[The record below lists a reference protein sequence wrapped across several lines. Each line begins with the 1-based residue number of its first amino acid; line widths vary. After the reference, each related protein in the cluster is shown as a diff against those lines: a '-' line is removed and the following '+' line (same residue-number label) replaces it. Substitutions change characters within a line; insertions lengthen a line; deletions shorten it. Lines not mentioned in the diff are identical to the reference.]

1 MFFALLTLLSA
12 LSVSAIAAYYSV
24 IGLIA
29 IFSAAPIPIAIMG
42 GTLEAA
48 KLVVASWVYKNW
60 DVAPKLLKYYFVT
73 AIIVLMFIT
82 SLGIF
87 GFLSKAHSDQ
97 SLATGD
103 AVAKLEIIDDKIR
116 VAKETIDGNRKILKQ
131 LDESVDQIMARSTS
145 EEGARRANALRV
157 SQKSE
162 RNRIANEN
170 EAQQKVIAKLNEDR
184 QPFASEVR
192 KIESEVGPLKYIA
205 AMIYEEQVTST
216 MLEQAVRWV
225 IVLIVLV
232 FDPLA
237 VLLVIAGNFSLR
249 QAREEREDLEP
260 ILPFVADVGEKPT
273 KEELEEIEET
283 EYEIKEKIDL
293 TTMEPVPM
301 NKEEIEKVTEVRHTQ
316 KYPLEK

>member
-1 MFFALLTLLSA
+1 MLFAILTLLCA

-29 IFSAAPIPIAIMG
+29 IFSAAPIPIAVMG

-60 DVAPKLLKYYFVT
+60 NVAPKLLKYYFVC

-103 AVAKLEIIDDKIR
+103 AISKLEIIDDKIR
-116 VAKETIDGNRKILKQ
+116 VAKDTIDANRKVLKQ

-157 SQKSE
+157 SQKAE

-170 EAQQKVIAKLNEDR
+170 EAQQKIVAKLNEDR
-184 QPFASEVR
+184 QPFATEVR
-192 KIESEVGPLKYIA
+192 KVESEVGPLKYIA
-205 AMIYEEQVTST
+205 AMIYNEQVTQT

-225 IVLIVLV
+225 IILIVLV

-237 VLLVIAGNFSLR
+237 VLLVIAGNFSLK
-249 QAREEREDLEP
+249 QAREEKENLEP

-273 KEELEEIEET
+273 KEELEET
-283 EYEIKEKIDL
+283 EYEVKEKIDV
-293 TTMEPVPM
+293 TSFDPVPM
-301 NKEEIEKVTEVRHTQ
+301 NKDEIEKVSEVRRTQ
-316 KYPLEK
+316 KYPLDK

>member
-1 MFFALLTLLSA
+1 MLFAILTLLCA

-29 IFSAAPIPIAIMG
+29 IFSAAPIPIAVMG

-60 DVAPKLLKYYFVT
+60 DVAPKLLKYYFVS

-103 AVAKLEIIDDKIR
+103 AISKLEIIDDKIR
-116 VAKETIDGNRKILKQ
+116 VAKETIDANRKVLKQ

-157 SQKSE
+157 SQKAE

-170 EAQQKVIAKLNEDR
+170 EAQQKIVAKLNEDR
-184 QPFASEVR
+184 QPFATEVR
-192 KIESEVGPLKYIA
+192 KVESEVGPLKYIA
-205 AMIYEEQVTST
+205 AMIYDEQVTQT

-225 IVLIVLV
+225 IILIVLV

-237 VLLVIAGNFSLR
+237 VLLVIAGNFSLKQAR
-249 QAREEREDLEP
+249 QAKEEELEP

-273 KEELEEIEET
+273 KEELEET
-283 EYEIKEKIDL
+283 EYEVKEKIDV
-293 TTMEPVPM
+293 TSFDPVPM
-301 NKEEIEKVTEVRHTQ
+301 NKDEIEKVSEVRRTQ

>member
-1 MFFALLTLLSA
+1 MLFAILTLLCA

-29 IFSAAPIPIAIMG
+29 IFSAAPIPIAVMG

-60 DVAPKLLKYYFVT
+60 DVAPKFLKYYFVV
-73 AIIVLMFIT
+73 AIMVLMFIT

-103 AVAKLEIIDDKIR
+103 AISKLEIIDDKIR
-116 VAKETIDGNRKILKQ
+116 VAKETIDANRKILKQ

-145 EEGARRANALRV
+145 EEGARRANSLRV
-157 SQKSE
+157 SQKTE

-170 EAQQKVIAKLNEDR
+170 EAQQKIVAQLNEDR
-184 QPFASEVR
+184 QPFATEVR
-192 KIESEVGPLKYIA
+192 KVESEVGPLKYIA
-205 AMIYEEQVTST
+205 AMIYDEQVTQT

-225 IVLIVLV
+225 IILIVLV

-249 QAREEREDLEP
+249 QVREENEKDLEP
-260 ILPFVADVGEKPT
+260 LSFISNVDETSVR
-273 KEELEEIEET
+273 EET

-301 NKEEIEKVTEVRHTQ
+301 NKEEIDKATTVRHTQ

>member
-1 MFFALLTLLSA
+1 MLFAILTLLCA

-29 IFSAAPIPIAIMG
+29 IFSAAPIPIAVMG

-60 DVAPKLLKYYFVT
+60 NVAPKLLKYYFVC

-103 AVAKLEIIDDKIR
+103 AISKLEIIDDKIR
-116 VAKETIDGNRKILKQ
+116 VAKDTIDANRKVLKQ

-157 SQKSE
+157 SQKAE

-170 EAQQKVIAKLNEDR
+170 EAQQKIVAKLNEDR
-184 QPFASEVR
+184 QPFAKEVR
-192 KIESEVGPLKYIA
+192 KVESEVGPLKYIA
-205 AMIYEEQVTST
+205 AMIYNEQVTQT

-225 IVLIVLV
+225 IILIVLV

-237 VLLVIAGNFSLR
+237 VLLVIAGNFSLK
-249 QAREEREDLEP
+249 QAREEKENLEP

-273 KEELEEIEET
+273 KKELEET
-283 EYEIKEKIDL
+283 EYEVKEKIDV
-293 TTMEPVPM
+293 TSFDPVPM
-301 NKEEIEKVTEVRHTQ
+301 NKDEIEKVSEVRRTQ

>member
-1 MFFALLTLLSA
+1 
-12 LSVSAIAAYYSV
+12 
-24 IGLIA
+24 
-29 IFSAAPIPIAIMG
+29 MG

-60 DVAPKLLKYYFVT
+60 NVAPKLLKYYFVC

-103 AVAKLEIIDDKIR
+103 AISKLEIIDDKIR
-116 VAKETIDGNRKILKQ
+116 VAKDTIDANRKVLKQ

-157 SQKSE
+157 SQKAE

-170 EAQQKVIAKLNEDR
+170 EAQQKIVAKLNEDR
-184 QPFASEVR
+184 QPFATEVR
-192 KIESEVGPLKYIA
+192 KVESEVGPLKYIA
-205 AMIYEEQVTST
+205 AMIYDEQVTQT

-225 IVLIVLV
+225 IILIVLV

-237 VLLVIAGNFSLR
+237 VLLVIAGNFSLKQAR
-249 QAREEREDLEP
+249 QAKEEELEP

-273 KEELEEIEET
+273 KEELEET
-283 EYEIKEKIDL
+283 EYEVKEKIDV
-293 TTMEPVPM
+293 TSFDPVPM
-301 NKEEIEKVTEVRHTQ
+301 NKDEIEKVSEVRRTQ

>member
-1 MFFALLTLLSA
+1 MLFAILTLLCA

-29 IFSAAPIPIAIMG
+29 IFSAAPIPIAVMG

-60 DVAPKLLKYYFVT
+60 NVAPKLLKYYFVC

-103 AVAKLEIIDDKIR
+103 AISKLEIIDDKIR
-116 VAKETIDGNRKILKQ
+116 VAKDTIDANRKVLKQ

-157 SQKSE
+157 SQKAE

-170 EAQQKVIAKLNEDR
+170 EAQQKIVAKLNEDR
-184 QPFASEVR
+184 QPFATEVR
-192 KIESEVGPLKYIA
+192 KVESEVGPLKYIA
-205 AMIYEEQVTST
+205 AMIYNEQVTQT

-225 IVLIVLV
+225 IILIVLV

-237 VLLVIAGNFSLR
+237 VLLVIAGNFSLK
-249 QAREEREDLEP
+249 QAREEKENLEP

-273 KEELEEIEET
+273 KKELEET
-283 EYEIKEKIDL
+283 EYEVKEKIDV
-293 TTMEPVPM
+293 TSFDPVPM
-301 NKEEIEKVTEVRHTQ
+301 NKDEIEKVSEVRRTQ

>member
-249 QAREEREDLEP
+249 KAREEREDLEP

-273 KEELEEIEET
+273 KEELQEIEET

>member
-1 MFFALLTLLSA
+1 
-12 LSVSAIAAYYSV
+12 
-24 IGLIA
+24 
-29 IFSAAPIPIAIMG
+29 
-42 GTLEAA
+42 
-48 KLVVASWVYKNW
+48 
-60 DVAPKLLKYYFVT
+60 
-73 AIIVLMFIT
+73 MFIT

-103 AVAKLEIIDDKIR
+103 AISKLEIIDDKIR
-116 VAKETIDGNRKILKQ
+116 VAKETIDANRKVLKQ

-157 SQKSE
+157 SQKAE

-170 EAQQKVIAKLNEDR
+170 EAQQKIVAKLNEDR
-184 QPFASEVR
+184 QPFATEVR
-192 KIESEVGPLKYIA
+192 KVESEVGPLKYIA
-205 AMIYEEQVTST
+205 AMIYDEQVTQT

-225 IVLIVLV
+225 IILIVLV

-237 VLLVIAGNFSLR
+237 VLLVIAGNFSLKQAR
-249 QAREEREDLEP
+249 QAKEEELEP

-273 KEELEEIEET
+273 KEELEET
-283 EYEIKEKIDL
+283 EYEVKEKIDV
-293 TTMEPVPM
+293 TSFDPVPM
-301 NKEEIEKVTEVRHTQ
+301 NKDEIEKVSEVRRTQ

>member
-1 MFFALLTLLSA
+1 MLFAILTLLCA

-29 IFSAAPIPIAIMG
+29 IFSAAPIPIAVMG

-60 DVAPKLLKYYFVT
+60 NVAPKLLKYYFVC

-103 AVAKLEIIDDKIR
+103 AISKLEIIDDKIR
-116 VAKETIDGNRKILKQ
+116 VAKDTIDANRKVLKQ

-157 SQKSE
+157 SQKAE

-170 EAQQKVIAKLNEDR
+170 EAQQKIVAKLNEDR
-184 QPFASEVR
+184 QPFATEVR
-192 KIESEVGPLKYIA
+192 KVESEVGPLKYIA
-205 AMIYEEQVTST
+205 AMIYNEQVTQT

-225 IVLIVLV
+225 IILIVLV

-249 QAREEREDLEP
+249 QAREERENLEP
-260 ILPFVADVGEKPT
+260 ILPFMTNVDETPT
-273 KEELEEIEET
+273 KKELEET
-283 EYEIKEKIDL
+283 EYEVKEKIDV
-293 TTMEPVPM
+293 TSFDPVPM
-301 NKEEIEKVTEVRHTQ
+301 NKDEIEKISEVRRTQ

>member
-1 MFFALLTLLSA
+1 MLFAILTLLCA

-29 IFSAAPIPIAIMG
+29 IFSAAPIPIAVMG

-60 DVAPKLLKYYFVT
+60 NVAPKLLKYYFVC

-103 AVAKLEIIDDKIR
+103 AISKLEIIDDKIR
-116 VAKETIDGNRKILKQ
+116 VAKDTIDANRKVLKQ

-157 SQKSE
+157 SQKAE

-170 EAQQKVIAKLNEDR
+170 EAQQKIVAKLNEDR
-184 QPFASEVR
+184 QPFATEVR
-192 KIESEVGPLKYIA
+192 KVESEVGPLKYIA
-205 AMIYEEQVTST
+205 AMIYNEQVTQT

-225 IVLIVLV
+225 IILIVLV

-237 VLLVIAGNFSLR
+237 VLLVIAGNFSLK
-249 QAREEREDLEP
+249 QAREEKENLEP

-273 KEELEEIEET
+273 KEELEET
-283 EYEIKEKIDL
+283 EYEVKEKIDV
-293 TTMEPVPM
+293 TSFDPVPM
-301 NKEEIEKVTEVRHTQ
+301 NKDEIEKVSEVRRTQ

>member
-1 MFFALLTLLSA
+1 MLFAILTLLCA

-29 IFSAAPIPIAIMG
+29 IFSAAPIPIAVMG

-60 DVAPKLLKYYFVT
+60 NVAPKLLKYYFVC

-103 AVAKLEIIDDKIR
+103 AISKLEIIDDKIR
-116 VAKETIDGNRKILKQ
+116 VAKDTIDANRKVLKQ

-157 SQKSE
+157 SQKAE

-170 EAQQKVIAKLNEDR
+170 EAQQKIVAKLNEDR
-184 QPFASEVR
+184 QPFATEVR
-192 KIESEVGPLKYIA
+192 KVESEVGPLKYIA
-205 AMIYEEQVTST
+205 AMIYNEQVTQT

-225 IVLIVLV
+225 IILIVLV

-237 VLLVIAGNFSLR
+237 VLLVIAGNFSLK
-249 QAREEREDLEP
+249 QAREEKENLEP

-273 KEELEEIEET
+273 KEELEET
-283 EYEIKEKIDL
+283 EYEVKEKIDV
-293 TTMEPVPM
+293 TSFDPVPM
-301 NKEEIEKVTEVRHTQ
+301 NKDEIEKVSQVRRTQ

>member
-1 MFFALLTLLSA
+1 
-12 LSVSAIAAYYSV
+12 
-24 IGLIA
+24 
-29 IFSAAPIPIAIMG
+29 MG

-60 DVAPKLLKYYFVT
+60 NVAPKLLKYYFVC

-103 AVAKLEIIDDKIR
+103 AISKLEIIDDKIR
-116 VAKETIDGNRKILKQ
+116 VAKDTIDANRKVLKQ

-157 SQKSE
+157 SQKAE

-170 EAQQKVIAKLNEDR
+170 EAQQKIVAKLNEDR
-184 QPFASEVR
+184 QPFATEVR
-192 KIESEVGPLKYIA
+192 KVESEVGPLKYIA
-205 AMIYEEQVTST
+205 AMIYNEQVTQT

-225 IVLIVLV
+225 IILIVLV

-237 VLLVIAGNFSLR
+237 VLLVIAGNFSLK
-249 QAREEREDLEP
+249 QAREEKENLEP

-273 KEELEEIEET
+273 KKELEET
-283 EYEIKEKIDL
+283 EYEVKEKIDV
-293 TTMEPVPM
+293 TSFDPVPM
-301 NKEEIEKVTEVRHTQ
+301 NKDEIEKVSEVRRTQ

>member
-1 MFFALLTLLSA
+1 MLFAILTLLCA

-29 IFSAAPIPIAIMG
+29 IFSAAPIPIAVMG

-60 DVAPKLLKYYFVT
+60 DVAPKLLKYYFVS

-103 AVAKLEIIDDKIR
+103 AISKLEIIDDKIR
-116 VAKETIDGNRKILKQ
+116 VAKETIDANRKVLKQ

-157 SQKSE
+157 SQKAE

-170 EAQQKVIAKLNEDR
+170 EAQQKIVAKLNEDR
-184 QPFASEVR
+184 QPFATEVR
-192 KIESEVGPLKYIA
+192 KVESEVGPLKYIA
-205 AMIYEEQVTST
+205 AMIYNEQVTQT

-225 IVLIVLV
+225 IILIVLV

-237 VLLVIAGNFSLR
+237 VLLVIAGNFSLKQAR
-249 QAREEREDLEP
+249 QAKEEELEP

-273 KEELEEIEET
+273 KEELEET
-283 EYEIKEKIDL
+283 EYEVKEKIDV
-293 TTMEPVPM
+293 TSFDPVPM
-301 NKEEIEKVTEVRHTQ
+301 NKDEIEKVSEVRRTQ

>member
-1 MFFALLTLLSA
+1 MLFAILTLLCA

-29 IFSAAPIPIAIMG
+29 IFSAAPIPIAVMG

-60 DVAPKLLKYYFVT
+60 NVAPKLLKYYFVC

-103 AVAKLEIIDDKIR
+103 AIAKLEIIDDKIR
-116 VAKETIDGNRKILKQ
+116 VAKDTIDANRKTLKQ
-131 LDESVDQIMARSTS
+131 LDESVDQIMARSIS

-157 SQKSE
+157 SQKAE

-170 EAQQKVIAKLNEDR
+170 EAQQKIIAKLNEDR
-184 QPFASEVR
+184 QPFATEVR
-192 KIESEVGPLKYIA
+192 KVESEVGPLKYIA
-205 AMIYEEQVTST
+205 AMIYEDQVTQT
-216 MLEQAVRWV
+216 MLESAVRWV
-225 IVLIVLV
+225 IILIVLV

-237 VLLVIAGNFSLR
+237 VLLVIAGNFSLKQAR
-249 QAREEREDLEP
+249 QAKEDELDP

-273 KEELEEIEET
+273 KEELEEET

-293 TTMEPVPM
+293 TTFDPIPM
-301 NKEEIEKVTEVRHTQ
+301 NKDEIEKVSEIRRTQ
-316 KYPLEK
+316 NYPLEK

>member
-249 QAREEREDLEP
+249 QAREEKENLEP

>member
-1 MFFALLTLLSA
+1 MLFAILTLLCA

-29 IFSAAPIPIAIMG
+29 IFSAAPIPIAVMG

-60 DVAPKLLKYYFVT
+60 DVAPKLLKYYFVS

-103 AVAKLEIIDDKIR
+103 AISKLEIIDDKIR
-116 VAKETIDGNRKILKQ
+116 VAKETIDANRKVLKQ

-157 SQKSE
+157 SQKAE

-170 EAQQKVIAKLNEDR
+170 EAQQKIVAKLNEDR
-184 QPFASEVR
+184 QPFATEVR
-192 KIESEVGPLKYIA
+192 KVESEVGPLKYIA
-205 AMIYEEQVTST
+205 AMIYNEQVTQT

-225 IVLIVLV
+225 IILIVLV

-237 VLLVIAGNFSLR
+237 VLLVIAGNFSLK
-249 QAREEREDLEP
+249 QAREEKENLEP

-273 KEELEEIEET
+273 KEELEET
-283 EYEIKEKIDL
+283 EYEVKEKIDV
-293 TTMEPVPM
+293 TSFDPVPM
-301 NKEEIEKVTEVRHTQ
+301 NKDEIEKVSEVRRTQ

>member
-1 MFFALLTLLSA
+1 MLFAILTLLCA

-29 IFSAAPIPIAIMG
+29 IFSAAPIPIAVMG

-60 DVAPKLLKYYFVT
+60 NVAPKLLKYYFVT
-73 AIIVLMFIT
+73 AIVVLMFIT

-103 AVAKLEIIDDKIR
+103 AIAKLEIIDDKIR

-157 SQKSE
+157 SQKAE

-184 QPFASEVR
+184 QPFATEVR
-192 KIESEVGPLKYIA
+192 KVESEVGPLKYIA
-205 AMIYEEQVTST
+205 AMIYEDQVTQT

-225 IVLIVLV
+225 IILIVLV

-249 QAREEREDLEP
+249 QAREERENLEP

-273 KEELEEIEET
+273 KEELQEIEET

-301 NKEEIEKVTEVRHTQ
+301 NKEEIEKATTVRHTQ

>member
-1 MFFALLTLLSA
+1 MFFAILTLLCA

-29 IFSAAPIPIAIMG
+29 IFSAAPIPIAVMG

-103 AVAKLEIIDDKIR
+103 AIAKLEIIDDKIR

-157 SQKSE
+157 SQKAE

-170 EAQQKVIAKLNEDR
+170 EAQQKVIAQLNEDR
-184 QPFASEVR
+184 QPFAMEVR
-192 KIESEVGPLKYIA
+192 KVESEVGPLKYIA
-205 AMIYEEQVTST
+205 AMIYEDQVTQT

-225 IVLIVLV
+225 IILIVLV

-249 QAREEREDLEP
+249 QAREEDNLEP

-273 KEELEEIEET
+273 KEELQEIEET
-283 EYEIKEKIDL
+283 EYEVKEKIDV
-293 TTMEPVPM
+293 TTFDPVPM
-301 NKEEIEKVTEVRHTQ
+301 DKDEISKVSEVRHTQ

>member
-1 MFFALLTLLSA
+1 MLFAILTLLCA
-12 LSVSAIAAYYSV
+12 LSVSGIAAYYSV

-29 IFSAAPIPIAIMG
+29 IFSAAPIPIAVMG

-60 DVAPKLLKYYFVT
+60 DVAPKLLKYYFVS

-103 AVAKLEIIDDKIR
+103 AISKLEIIDDKIR
-116 VAKETIDGNRKILKQ
+116 VAKETIDANRKVLKQ

-145 EEGARRANALRV
+145 EEGARRANNLRV
-157 SQKSE
+157 SQKAE

-170 EAQQKVIAKLNEDR
+170 EAQQKIVAKLNEDR
-184 QPFASEVR
+184 QPFATEVR
-192 KIESEVGPLKYIA
+192 KVESEVGPLKYIA
-205 AMIYEEQVTST
+205 AMIYDEQVTQT
-216 MLEQAVRWV
+216 MLEHAVRWV
-225 IVLIVLV
+225 IILIVLV

-249 QAREEREDLEP
+249 QAREEKENLEP
-260 ILPFVADVGEKPT
+260 ITPFMTDVGEKPT
-273 KEELEEIEET
+273 KEELEET
-283 EYEIKEKIDL
+283 EYEVKEKIDL
-293 TTMEPVPM
+293 TTFDPVPM
-301 NKEEIEKVTEVRHTQ
+301 DKDEITKVSEVRRSQ
-316 KYPLEK
+316 NYPLEK

>member
-1 MFFALLTLLSA
+1 MLFAILTLLCA

-29 IFSAAPIPIAIMG
+29 IFSAAPIPIAVMG

-60 DVAPKLLKYYFVT
+60 NVAPKLLKYYFVC

-103 AVAKLEIIDDKIR
+103 AISKLEIIDDKIR
-116 VAKETIDGNRKILKQ
+116 VAKDTIDANRKVLKQ

-157 SQKSE
+157 SQKAE

-170 EAQQKVIAKLNEDR
+170 EAQQKIVAKLNEDR
-184 QPFASEVR
+184 QPFATEVR
-192 KIESEVGPLKYIA
+192 KVESEVGPLKYIA
-205 AMIYEEQVTST
+205 AMIYDEQVTQT

-225 IVLIVLV
+225 IILIVLV

-237 VLLVIAGNFSLR
+237 VLLVIAGNFSLKQAR
-249 QAREEREDLEP
+249 QAKEEELEP

-273 KEELEEIEET
+273 KEELEET
-283 EYEIKEKIDL
+283 EYEVKEKIDV
-293 TTMEPVPM
+293 TSFDPVPM
-301 NKEEIEKVTEVRHTQ
+301 NKDEIEKVSEVRRTQ

>member
-1 MFFALLTLLSA
+1 MLFAILTLLCA
-12 LSVSAIAAYYSV
+12 LSVSATAAYYSV

-29 IFSAAPIPIAIMG
+29 IFSAAPIPIAVMG

-60 DVAPKLLKYYFVT
+60 NVAPKLLKYYFVS

-103 AVAKLEIIDDKIR
+103 AIAKLEIIDDKIR
-116 VAKETIDGNRKILKQ
+116 VAKETIDANRKVLKQ

-157 SQKSE
+157 SQKTE

-184 QPFASEVR
+184 QPFSSEVR

-205 AMIYEEQVTST
+205 AMIYGDQVTST

-225 IVLIVLV
+225 IILIVLV

-237 VLLVIAGNFSLR
+237 VLLVIAGNFSLK
-249 QAREEREDLEP
+249 QAREEKENLEP

-273 KEELEEIEET
+273 KEELQEIEET
-283 EYEIKEKIDL
+283 EYEVKEKIDL
-293 TTMEPVPM
+293 TTFDPVPM
-301 NKEEIEKVTEVRHTQ
+301 DKDEIAKVSEVRHTQ

>member
-1 MFFALLTLLSA
+1 MLFAILTLLCA

-29 IFSAAPIPIAIMG
+29 IFSAAPIPIAVMG

-60 DVAPKLLKYYFVT
+60 DVAPKLLKYYFVS

-103 AVAKLEIIDDKIR
+103 AISKLEIIDDKIR
-116 VAKETIDGNRKILKQ
+116 VAKDTIDANRKVLKQ

-157 SQKSE
+157 SQKAE

-170 EAQQKVIAKLNEDR
+170 EAQQKIVAKLNEDR
-184 QPFASEVR
+184 QPFATEVR
-192 KIESEVGPLKYIA
+192 KVESEVGPLKYIA
-205 AMIYEEQVTST
+205 AMIYDEQVTQT

-225 IVLIVLV
+225 IILIVLV

-237 VLLVIAGNFSLR
+237 VLLVIAGNFSLKQAR
-249 QAREEREDLEP
+249 QAKEEELEP

-273 KEELEEIEET
+273 KEELEET
-283 EYEIKEKIDL
+283 EYEVKEKIDV
-293 TTMEPVPM
+293 TSFDPVPM
-301 NKEEIEKVTEVRHTQ
+301 NKDEIEKVSEVRRTQ
-316 KYPLEK
+316 KYPLDK

>member
-1 MFFALLTLLSA
+1 MLFAILTLLCA

-29 IFSAAPIPIAIMG
+29 IFSAAPIPIAVMG

-60 DVAPKLLKYYFVT
+60 DVAPKFLKYYFVV
-73 AIIVLMFIT
+73 AIMVLMFIT

-103 AVAKLEIIDDKIR
+103 AISKLEIIDDKIR
-116 VAKETIDGNRKILKQ
+116 VAKETIDANRKVLKQ

-145 EEGARRANALRV
+145 EEGARRANSLRV
-157 SQKSE
+157 SQKTE

-170 EAQQKVIAKLNEDR
+170 EAQQKIVAKLNEDR
-184 QPFASEVR
+184 QPFATEVR
-192 KIESEVGPLKYIA
+192 KVESEVGPLKYIA
-205 AMIYEEQVTST
+205 AMIYDEQVTQT
-216 MLEQAVRWV
+216 MLEQSVRWV
-225 IVLIVLV
+225 IILIVLV

-249 QAREEREDLEP
+249 QVREENEKDLEP
-260 ILPFVADVGEKPT
+260 LSFISNVDETPVR
-273 KEELEEIEET
+273 EET

-301 NKEEIEKVTEVRHTQ
+301 NKEEIDKATTVRHTQ